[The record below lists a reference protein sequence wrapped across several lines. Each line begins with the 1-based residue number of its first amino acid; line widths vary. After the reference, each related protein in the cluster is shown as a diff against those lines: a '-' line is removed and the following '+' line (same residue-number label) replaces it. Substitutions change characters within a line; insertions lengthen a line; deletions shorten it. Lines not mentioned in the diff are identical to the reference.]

1 MNIIPK
7 KITYYFKV
15 KQHTM
20 RAVAEHAE
28 SEREISYFFDE
39 KLVSKKTIPSGTI
52 LKDDDFIRD
61 ILEEY
66 CNHNNGL
73 YADLFNNHSDMVRL
87 EMKITEVVIESF
99 EIVINVTIREEKN
112 RYQVI
117 LSANDGEDRV
127 VGDIKATNFSDV
139 LEKLRIFINTL
150 TSMSTEL
157 SQNLDE
163 LNDDKV
169 MERIRWQ

>member
-1 MNIIPK
+1 
-7 KITYYFKV
+7 
-15 KQHTM
+15 
-20 RAVAEHAE
+20 
-28 SEREISYFFDE
+28 
-39 KLVSKKTIPSGTI
+39 
-52 LKDDDFIRD
+52 
-61 ILEEY
+61 
-66 CNHNNGL
+66 
-73 YADLFNNHSDMVRL
+73 
-87 EMKITEVVIESF
+87 MKITEVVIENF

-117 LSANDGEDRV
+117 LSANDGEDRI